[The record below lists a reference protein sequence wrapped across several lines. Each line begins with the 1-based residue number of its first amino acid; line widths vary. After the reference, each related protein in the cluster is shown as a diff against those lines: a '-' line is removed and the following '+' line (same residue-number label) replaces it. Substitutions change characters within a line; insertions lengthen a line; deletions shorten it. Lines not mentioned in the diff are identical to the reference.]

1 MKTYKLKFKL
11 TNHRDA
17 RPFETIVRAKDFD
30 DIQGIKEER
39 AMYFEKMYGTPVK
52 CVKAEE
58 VSE

>member
-1 MKTYKLKFKL
+1 MKIYRLKFRL

-17 RPFETIVRAKDFD
+17 RPFETIVRANNSD

-39 AMYFEKMYGTPVK
+39 AMYFEKMYGTLVK
-52 CVKAEE
+52 CTKVEE

>member
-17 RPFETIVRAKDFD
+17 RPFETVVRAKDTD

-39 AMYFEKMYGTPVK
+39 AMYFEKLYGTSVK
-52 CVKAEE
+52 CTKAEE
-58 VSE
+58 VKS

>member
-17 RPFETIVRAKDFD
+17 RPFETIVKAKDTD

-39 AMYFEKMYGTPVK
+39 AMYFERLYGTSVK
-52 CVKAEE
+52 CTE
-58 VSE
+58 VEATR